1 MAVTTLGAKSVGS
14 TVTIQE
20 NTGPMS
26 YYVSA
31 NNYNAGISTNPS
43 GYRLVVRSIP
53 FKVNAITFSNGWK
66 WDEVSAYQNC
76 LSFYENTLTDSVKAG
91 IPEISYYAPNANK
104 SQQHSR
110 DNYTYGL
117 FSTKVFALNYWH
129 INNLPIYPRYQDM
142 DIEPTTYQ
150 TNQTSM
156 PSNLGSI
163 ATTILQN
170 FYPSNGSSTGWIYLP
185 NMYKNVTNNSPS
197 GTIGTQ
203 GYVTSWSRD
212 SANKGLL
219 FTRTTVENPG
229 VDYYILIGFCLP
241 DETKVNDDGTLYQ
254 GPLPPSGFVNFPLI
268 AMQQNT
274 VQISWTES
282 NGATSYTLQRS
293 TNNGSSWETVYT
305 GPNTSYTDTIGTWD
319 TVMYQVAAS
328 NADGSSPYT
337 QSASIPVVA
346 SSTLVISG
354 QDGELGTLTGDVSF
368 QVLSNT
374 GNQIDLSVA
383 INGFTFYTAQVDSGY
398 NHKIS
403 VYDIPTGSGQ
413 IVASASVQSSAGV
426 VNQTRTWQYIKQSLQ
441 FVDDAG
447 MSVLEQNG
455 ENIYPMTVQEAV
467 KTYSFWGNTLD
478 KAMMQLANATFYSES
493 QRPIYREYNLDM
505 SKVQVGDIVQ
515 LPENGIMQQFL
526 VCSTNYEPTLN
537 TSGNRVLLTRCNFD
551 SASVVLYENGQTQW
565 SNSNILTYLN
575 STYLNKFDEDVKTA
589 IGTTNYLVGVTPQG
603 NQGTISSFASAVFLL
618 GVSEINVGN
627 RNVEGFVNQDGTLL
641 TNAAQ
646 IWNQYRIGNPYSAS
660 LRSFSR
666 IRRFLMKFETS
677 TVEYPISSD
686 ARVNTQG
693 IIYPCFTLPTTFS
706 KTYYVDVNNQVHDAQ
721 EYVEG
726 NTLTNIFNTPL
737 AFTKYASGTYV
748 GTGTSGSSNPMSLT
762 FPTKPLFVMI
772 NGTADAQTS
781 YVGIF
786 NCNSLTNSFSNYKIL
801 GFASN
806 GVNTT
811 SITGM
816 LNGTSLSWYGTNAS
830 YQLNTSGTTYAWT
843 AFLE

>member
-1 MAVTTLGAKSVGS
+1 MAVRSLSALSPGSIIKIPETTGLVDYR
-14 TVTIQE
+14 VLHQ
-20 NTGPMS
+20 
-26 YYVSA
+26 
-31 NNYNAGISTNPS
+31 NYNATQNGSGRVLIGRNEPFTVSRSTYAVNNTIPWSSKDSNAAYVYCNQTYPTNIDPDFLDKIPETQYCASTSIDNATSGIVSSKFFLPSANELNVTREEGASPYYTIISDAGQSTGILS
-43 GYRLVVRSIP
+43 QASWI
-53 FKVNAITFSNGWK
+53 
-66 WDEVSAYQNC
+66 
-76 LSFYENTLTDSVKAG
+76 LSFASNEEND
-91 IPEISYYAPNANK
+91 Y
-104 SQQHSR
+104 
-110 DNYTYGL
+110 
-117 FSTKVFALNYWH
+117 ST
-129 INNLPIYPRYQDM
+129 PI
-142 DIEPTTYQ
+142 
-150 TNQTSM
+150 
-156 PSNLGSI
+156 
-163 ATTILQN
+163 
-170 FYPSNGSSTGWIYLP
+170 
-185 NMYKNVTNNSPS
+185 
-197 GTIGTQ
+197 
-203 GYVTSWSRD
+203 
-212 SANKGLL
+212 
-219 FTRTTVENPG
+219 FTRTGHKNTEGNPYRCG
-229 VDYYILIGFCLP
+229 WGSIRYYKDGGFYYSAITRLPWTTINSLIALP
-241 DETKVNDDGTLYQ
+241 MFTLEGSLWQVNDDGTIYQ

-274 VQISWTES
+274 VQISWDES

-293 TNNGSSWETVYT
+293 TNNGSSWETAYT
-305 GPNTSYTDTIGTWD
+305 GPNTSYTDTVGAWD
-319 TVMYQVAAS
+319 TVMYQVSAS

-403 VYDIPTGSGQ
+403 IYDIPTGSGQ

-455 ENIYPMTVQEAV
+455 ENIYPLTVQEAV

-493 QRPIYREYNLDM
+493 QRPIYSEYHLDM
-505 SKVQVGDIVQ
+505 STVQVGDIVQ

-666 IRRFLMKFETS
+666 TRRFLMKFETS

-706 KTYYVDVNNQVHDAQ
+706 KTYYVDINNQVHDAQ

-726 NTLTNIFNTPL
+726 GTLTNIFNTPL